1 MVVWLKWHGGVV
13 EVAWWCGWS
22 GMVVWLKWHG
32 GVVEVA
38 WWCG

>member
-1 MVVWLKWHGGVV
+1 MVVRLEWHGG
-13 EVAWWCGWS
+13 EIGVAWWCGWS

-38 WWCG
+38 WW